1 MKRSLLIV
9 LAASLALFLAP
20 AVHSQTQTAQLMQG
34 TQVRLVLLSGLS
46 TSVARTGDPF
56 VAIVAEP
63 VYLGNQLILPA
74 GAKVRGTVTG
84 IERPRRFSMFR
95 SGASMNLN
103 FQSIEVQ
110 SRIFPVR
117 MSLLQLYKS
126 SAEGGKARKDVREV
140 EGVAIE
146 QKHDIKGALIDV
158 GIGTGGG
165 TLAGAVFSHVA
176 RGFGIGIIGGAA
188 YVMVKKGKDVVL
200 PAETVMLVRV
210 ENTIWVPVSRTATYS
225 GGM

>member
-1 MKRSLLIV
+1 MKRSLLFV

-34 TQVRLVLLSGLS
+34 TQIRLVLLNGLS

-74 GAKVRGTVTG
+74 GAKVHGTVTG

-126 SAEGGKARKDVREV
+126 STEGGKARKDVREV

-146 QKHDIKGALIDV
+146 QKRDIKGALLDV

-210 ENTIWVPVSRTATYS
+210 ENTIWVPVSRTAAYS

>member
-1 MKRSLLIV
+1 MKRLSLFV

-20 AVHSQTQTAQLMQG
+20 TAHSQNAQLMQG
-34 TQVRLVLLSGLS
+34 TQVRLVLLNGLS
-46 TSVARTGDPF
+46 TSVARSGDPF
-56 VAIVAEP
+56 IATVTEP
-63 VYLGNQLILPA
+63 VYLGNQLVLPA
-74 GAKVRGTVTG
+74 GARVHGTISGV
-84 IERPRRFSMFR
+84 ERPKRFGMFR
-95 SGASMNLN
+95 GGASMNLN
-103 FQSIEVQ
+103 FNSIEVQ
-110 SRIFPVR
+110 SRIIPVR
-117 MSLLQLYKS
+117 MSLIQLYKS

-146 QKHDIKGALIDV
+146 QKHDIKGDILDV
-158 GIGTGGG
+158 GIGTGTGS
-165 TLAGAVFSHVA
+165 LAGVVFSNVA

-210 ENTIWVPVSRTATYS
+210 ENTVWVPVSRQGGYV